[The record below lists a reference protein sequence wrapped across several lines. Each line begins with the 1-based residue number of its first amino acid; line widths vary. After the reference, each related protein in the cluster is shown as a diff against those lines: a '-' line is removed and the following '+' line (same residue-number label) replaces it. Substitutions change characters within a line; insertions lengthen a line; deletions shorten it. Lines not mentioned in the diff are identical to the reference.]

1 MKLPPNRYAL
11 AVAVRDEVAD
21 LSPETQALVA
31 CSGGPDSLALALAAV
46 DAEVRARAVVVD
58 HGLQPGSR
66 AIADAAAEQCR
77 ELGLSTDVVTAHV
90 ARSGTGPEAAARAAR
105 YAALDRAA
113 AESIS
118 PVILLG
124 HTADDQS
131 ESVLLGLVRG
141 SGVRSLAGIPRRR
154 GHYRRPFL
162 SMTRA
167 TVEASLVEAGITAW
181 QDPHNQDPAY
191 LRSRIRT
198 EVLPF
203 LAEQLGPGVAAGLRR
218 TGVLARADA
227 DLLDSWAD
235 REFAAVREA
244 GLPVAQLG
252 DFPDAIRWRVLRKIL
267 IQAGCPGSD
276 LTMEHVMSVDALIT
290 DWHGQ
295 GPLMLP
301 GSVVVRRM
309 YGTLEAEP
317 VASE

>member
-21 LSPETQALVA
+21 LPPETQALVA

-46 DAEVRARAVVVD
+46 DAEVRVRAVVVD
-58 HGLQPGSR
+58 HGLQPKSR
-66 AIADAAAEQCR
+66 TVADAAAEQCR
-77 ELGLSTDVVTAHV
+77 ELGLPTDVVTAQV
-90 ARSGTGPEAAARAAR
+90 VTSGSGPEAAARAAR
-105 YAALDRAA
+105 YAALDRVA
-113 AESIS
+113 AESAS
-118 PVILLG
+118 SVVLLG

-162 SMTRA
+162 SITRA
-167 TVEASLVEAGITAW
+167 TVEASLTEAGITAW

-203 LAEQLGPGVAAGLRR
+203 LTEQLGPGVAAGLRR

-235 REFAAVREA
+235 REFGAVREA

-252 DFPDAIRWRVLRKIL
+252 EFSDAIRWRVLRKIL

-276 LTMEHVMSVDALIT
+276 LTMEHVMNVDALIT

-309 YGTLEAEP
+309 YGTLEAES